1 MRSWRE
7 VIVFVENNGCPE
19 KTIRGRFEQL
29 TTLSLFLS
37 FYHVTLVKCLFLTYL
52 STAWPSICPTGFGWI
67 SRIVYHFS
75 GV

>member
-7 VIVFVENNGCPE
+7 VIVLVETMVALK

-52 STAWPSICPTGFGWI
+52 STAWPSICQTGFGWI